1 MYISIIFL
9 AFNNENNIVK
19 FTGLDIISLLI
30 DHSAELRDRITY
42 EVKKNQKISFIR
54 KYFSATKKDYY
65 LITVNVNYY

>member
-19 FTGLDIISLLI
+19 FTGPDIISLLI

-42 EVKKNQKISFIR
+42 EVKKIKKFRLLESIFQPRKKII
-54 KYFSATKKDYY
+54 
-65 LITVNVNYY
+65 I